1 MLERL
6 GPTMPCCHFWE
17 GAFRRSGGQNYQ
29 RDDSLGS
36 CASIRHAIALF
47 PTRYDMRWLIE
58 GKFRGFAPKIGVFF
72 LSIAISRGGRRQI
85 SRGAGSKL

>member
-1 MLERL
+1 
-6 GPTMPCCHFWE
+6 MPCCHFWE

-36 CASIRHAIALF
+36 CASIHHTITLF
-47 PTRYDMRWLIE
+47 PTRYDMRRLID
-58 GKFRGFAPKIGVFF
+58 GKFRGIAPKIGV
-72 LSIAISRGGRRQI
+72 LMSIAISRGDRRPI